1 MVRGLACHAGIE
13 HGPMPAGTE
22 EWLNGI
28 PRPGMHFAVFDGLYP
43 AMRRADIED
52 WSAGIARL
60 GRSWGQP
67 LLSALDSGA
76 VVRVMIRDE
85 RGNRFTA
92 TRRVV
97 APRRTRSENRCTER
111 PGSLRRHHRDN

>member
-1 MVRGLACHAGIE
+1 
-13 HGPMPAGTE
+13 MPASAE

-28 PRPGMHFAVFDGLYP
+28 PRPGGHFAVFDGLYP
-43 AMRRADIED
+43 AMRRADIEA

-60 GRSWGQP
+60 SRSWAQP

-76 VVRVMIRDE
+76 VVRIMIRDE

-92 TRRVV
+92 TRRGRFRLW
-97 APRRTRSENRCTER
+97 RRDGLAARIAAQSGRVR
-111 PGSLRRHHRDN
+111 